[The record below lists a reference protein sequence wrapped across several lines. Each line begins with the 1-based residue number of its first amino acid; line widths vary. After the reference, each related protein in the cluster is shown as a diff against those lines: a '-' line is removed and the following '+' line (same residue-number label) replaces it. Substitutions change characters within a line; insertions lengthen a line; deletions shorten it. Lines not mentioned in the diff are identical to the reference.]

1 MDRILV
7 IDDSSVQTGF
17 LCSILKADDYELTTC
32 HTAEEGLQAAKEGGW
47 SLILLDVVMPGMDG
61 FMLLQELKG
70 AEVTRHVPV
79 ILITSLADAQYE
91 ERGLVL
97 GAVDYVTKPFKPAII
112 KARVNTHIQLYR
124 YQMQFMEQA
133 MVDGLTGVANRRR
146 YEEESEARWRE
157 AIRFGLPFS
166 ICMFDIDKFKAYNDT
181 FGHQAGDKVIAAVAK
196 TASSFFQRSTDLF
209 ARYGGEEFVAVFL
222 GAQAESAFEF
232 MKSVRQGV
240 EDLHIQHNSPVCPWV
255 TVSVGGVTVTPR
267 LGDNLDTY
275 LKLADTMLYDAKR
288 FGRNMV
294 VWAGRSGEQWREK

>member
-1 MDRILV
+1 
-7 IDDSSVQTGF
+7 
-17 LCSILKADDYELTTC
+17 
-32 HTAEEGLQAAKEGGW
+32 
-47 SLILLDVVMPGMDG
+47 
-61 FMLLQELKG
+61 MLF
-70 AEVTRHVPV
+70 R
-79 ILITSLADAQYE
+79 S
-91 ERGLVL
+91 
-97 GAVDYVTKPFKPAII
+97 
-112 KARVNTHIQLYR
+112 
-124 YQMQFMEQA
+124 
-133 MVDGLTGVANRRR
+133 
-146 YEEESEARWRE
+146 
-157 AIRFGLPFS
+157 
-166 ICMFDIDKFKAYNDT
+166 
-181 FGHQAGDKVIAAVAK
+181 AK

-222 GAQAESAFEF
+222 GTQAESAFEF